1 MMSAQKPLILLVCAG
16 LLASSAQ
23 AAPQPSAPRTSTS
36 FVDVALQPAGGVAGR
51 FVDVHDDP
59 IAGARATLF
68 RGEDMVADTFTQADG
83 SYHFP
88 TAVPGVY
95 RVRLGD
101 QWQMIRVW
109 DEAIRPPAARNLLTI
124 VRQERIV
131 RSQGGGFGGES
142 GWLAALLAGGIGAGI
157 GYALSETNDALDET
171 PDTRPVLKVSSP

>member
-1 MMSAQKPLILLVCAG
+1 MMSTQRPLILFVCASV
-16 LLASSAQ
+16 LASSVQ
-23 AAPQPSAPRTSTS
+23 AAPQPAMQRTSSS

-51 FVDVHDDP
+51 FVDSQGAP

-68 RGEDMVADTFTQADG
+68 RGERMVADTITQADG

-109 DEAIRPPAARNLLTI
+109 DEAIRPPAARDLLTI

-131 RSQGGGFGGES
+131 RGQDFGGGES
-142 GWLAALLAGGIGAGI
+142 GWLAALIAGGIGAGI
-157 GYALSETNDALDET
+157 GYAISETNSAPDET
-171 PDTRPVLKVSSP
+171 PDRRPVRKVSSP